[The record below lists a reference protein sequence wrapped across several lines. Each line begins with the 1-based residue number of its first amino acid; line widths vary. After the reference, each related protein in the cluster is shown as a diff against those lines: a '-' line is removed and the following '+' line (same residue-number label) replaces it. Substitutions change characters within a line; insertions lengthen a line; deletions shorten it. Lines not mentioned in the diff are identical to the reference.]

1 MGDTI
6 AGKEH
11 NMENAT
17 ATTTTPNFPKDPIH
31 DPAVPMATRRLL
43 AGRRHMCTDLS
54 CPFDFQFGEAVKAK
68 AIAGD
73 ADAHKREI
81 TIRVVGGDP
90 VPSGELEAAIEAGTV
105 PTPAA
110 HDCEAEPVPYVS
122 DGALGHGF
130 ECGMCG
136 KFIQAG

>member
-43 AGRRHMCTDLS
+43 AGRRHMCTNLD
-54 CPFDFQFGEAVKAK
+54 CRFDWQFGEARPV
-68 AIAGD
+68 AG
-73 ADAHKREI
+73 
-81 TIRVVGGDP
+81 GCGP
-90 VPSGELEAAIEAGTV
+90 EATVLQGCLDGTV
-105 PTPAA
+105 RDTFQTEKEHNGYRETQAGLDLKVAPPVFGETPALRTGRR
-110 HDCEAEPVPYVS
+110 S
-122 DGALGHGF
+122 
-130 ECGMCG
+130 
-136 KFIQAG
+136 